1 MFDPDIGKRSYL
13 SSRGRGASSPITSEK
28 QMLSIRQKTIRKNSL
43 PIAIAIAAT
52 IFSAPSV
59 WAAEAA
65 EAPAASG
72 ETDAL
77 HEVIVT
83 GTRQT
88 GIIAAESAAPIQIVA
103 GDALQATGK
112 STLIDALAQLV
123 PSFQAQA
130 FGSDMA
136 NQTQQARIRGLSPND
151 VLVLVDGKRRH
162 TTASLAIDGGS
173 AYSGGAGVDLNFIP
187 MAAVD
192 HIEVL
197 TEGAAAQYGSDA
209 IAGVINIILKK
220 NNSGGTIDTTYGRFF
235 DGGGNTTKVEAN
247 AGFAPTE
254 NSFLNVTAQI
264 ANHGH
269 TDRGNVDPR
278 TDPTYWNLP
287 ACTALDSC
295 GNPNSNIPLVPGYP
309 NINYIQ
315 GDAETHFKL
324 FAFNAGVTLPG
335 DIELYSNGT
344 YGNKDSQSFEN
355 YRVPGKVVYDPTTA
369 AATAAADGLTPPP
382 AGTVITTYPF
392 PLGFNPLE
400 ESKENDFQLVA
411 GVKGSSFGFNWDLA
425 EAYGEDNMKVYT
437 IDSANA
443 TLYADTGA
451 TPTNFYD
458 GKFISTQSTTT
469 LDITKDLDLGLAGPL
484 TVAFGAEH
492 RRETWVLGPGD
503 ASSYIGGG
511 AQSFPGYSPVIAT
524 NAARHSDAGYIDFA
538 ATPITGLKLDAAG
551 RYEAYSDFGDATV
564 GKFTAR
570 YDFNPAIAV
579 RGTVSSG
586 FRAPTLA
593 EEHYT
598 NVNVGPTT
606 AFVQLAPDGPGT
618 GLLGLG
624 GGLKPER
631 STNLSFGVVFRPLES
646 LTATID
652 AYQIV
657 VTNRIVASGNING
670 QSNGVP
676 YPGSANVTAAIAAS
690 GLSID
695 PGVIA
700 TGTTGINL
708 FANGVDTRTRG
719 VDFTLIS
726 PQDYAF
732 GHVDWSVAGS
742 YNYTVATSVL
752 SGTPEMGGQPLF
764 DAQAITA
771 LTSQSP
777 RVTLNLG
784 AHYTVS
790 QYYVDLH
797 EIIYGKSSSCDN
809 PDSDTSKTPYGTPC
823 ASYGVTATSGLYY
836 YQDHIG
842 TIGIT
847 NLELGAN
854 LTDKLTLAIG
864 ANNLFNRYPNQINP
878 ANTAVEAANFDN
890 AAVEKYPPFSPF
902 GLDGGFYYARV
913 HYKF

>member
-1 MFDPDIGKRSYL
+1 MN
-13 SSRGRGASSPITSEK
+13 
-28 QMLSIRQKTIRKNSL
+28 TIRKQNFRVAA
-43 PIAIAIAAT
+43 AIAGMILC
-52 IFSAPSV
+52 APSG
-59 WAAEAA
+59 WAVSATD
-65 EAPAASG
+65 SG
-72 ETDAL
+72 TTSNEDNL
-77 HEVIVT
+77 LDQVIVT
-83 GTRQT
+83 GTRQK
-88 GIIAAESAAPIQIVA
+88 GIIAAESAAPIQIIA
-103 GDALQATGK
+103 GDTLQATGK
-112 STLIDALAQLV
+112 SNLIDALAQLV

-130 FGSDMA
+130 FGSDMG
-136 NQTQQARIRGLSPND
+136 NQTLQARLRGLSPNH

-173 AYSGGAGVDLNFIP
+173 AFSGGAGVDLNFIP
-187 MAAVD
+187 MAMVD

-220 NNSGGTIDTTYGRFF
+220 NNSGGTVDAQYGRFF

-254 NSFLNVTAQI
+254 TSFINLTAQVS
-264 ANHGH
+264 NHGH

-278 TDPTYWNLP
+278 TDPAYW
-287 ACTALDSC
+287 TGDY
-295 GNPNSNIPLVPGYP
+295 PNSNIPLIPGYP
-309 NINYIQ
+309 NVNFIQ

-324 FAFNAGVTLPG
+324 VGFNAGVTLPG

-344 YGNKDSQSFEN
+344 YGNKDAQSFEN
-355 YRVPGKVVYDPTTA
+355 FRVPGKVSYDPATA
-369 AATAAADGLTPPP
+369 AASAAADGLTAPP
-382 AGTVITTYPF
+382 AGTVIATYPF

-400 ESKENDFQLVA
+400 QSKENDFQLVA
-411 GVKGSSFGFNWDLA
+411 GIKGTIAGFNWDLA
-425 EAYGEDNMKVYT
+425 QAYGEDNMKVYT

-443 TLYADTGA
+443 TLYADTGS
-451 TPTNFYD
+451 TPRDFYD

-469 LDITKDLDLGLAGPL
+469 LDITKDFDLGMAGPL
-484 TVAFGAEH
+484 TVAVGAEH

-503 ASSYIGGG
+503 ADSYIGGG
-511 AQSFPGYSPVIAT
+511 AQSFPGYSPVIQT
-524 NAARHSDAGYIDFA
+524 NASRHSDAGYVDFA
-538 ATPITGLKLDAAG
+538 ATPVSGLKLDAAG

-570 YDFNPAIAV
+570 YDFNPMIAL

-631 STNLSFGVVFRPLES
+631 STNLSFGVVFRPLDN

-652 AYQIV
+652 AYQIL

-708 FANGVDTRTRG
+708 FANGIDTRTRG
-719 VDFTLIS
+719 VDFTLVS
-726 PQDYAF
+726 PNDYAF
-732 GHVDWSVAGS
+732 GHIDYSIAGS
-742 YNYTVATSVL
+742 YNYTIATRVL

-771 LTSQSP
+771 LESQSP
-777 RVTLNLG
+777 RVTVNFG
-784 AHYTVS
+784 AHYTWS

-809 PDSDTSKTPYGTPC
+809 PDSDTSTTPYGTPC
-823 ASYGVTATSGLYY
+823 ASYAGGLYY
-836 YQDHIG
+836 YKDHIG

-847 NLELGAN
+847 NLEIGTN
-854 LTDKLTLAIG
+854 LTERLTLAIG

-878 ANTAVEAANFDN
+878 ANVAVEAANFDN

-902 GLDGGFYYARV
+902 GIDGGFYYVRA
-913 HYKF
+913 HFKF

>member
-1 MFDPDIGKRSYL
+1 
-13 SSRGRGASSPITSEK
+13 
-28 QMLSIRQKTIRKNSL
+28 MLSIRPIRIRKKALS
-43 PIAIAIAAT
+43 IAAAVAAT
-52 IFSAPSV
+52 IFSAPSA
-59 WAAEAA
+59 WTATADT
-65 EAPAASG
+65 PAAAG
-72 ETDAL
+72 EEDTL
-77 HEVIVT
+77 QQVIVT
-83 GTRQT
+83 GTRVK
-88 GIIAAESAAPIQIVA
+88 GIVAAESAAPIQIIA
-103 GDALQATGK
+103 GDTLQATGK
-112 STLIDALAQLV
+112 TTLIDALAQLV

-130 FGSDMA
+130 FGADMA
-136 NQTQQARIRGLSPND
+136 NQTLQARLRGLSPNH

-220 NNSGGTIDTTYGRFF
+220 NNSGGTVDAQYGRDF
-235 DGGGNTTKVEAN
+235 DGGGSTSKVEAN

-254 NSFLNVTAQI
+254 NSFINLTAQDS
-264 ANHGH
+264 NHGH
-269 TDRGNVDPR
+269 TDRGNPDPR
-278 TDPTYWNLP
+278 TNPAYWLTSSNK
-287 ACTALDSC
+287 
-295 GNPNSNIPLVPGYP
+295 GYPNTNIPLVPGYP
-309 NINYIQ
+309 DINYIQ

-324 FAFNAGVTLPG
+324 VGFNAGITLPG
-335 DIELYSNGT
+335 DIELYTNGT
-344 YGNKDSQSFEN
+344 YGNKDAQSFEN
-355 YRVPGKVVYDPTTA
+355 YRVPAKVSYVPATA
-369 AATAAADGLTPPP
+369 AATAATYDLTTPP
-382 AGTVITTYPF
+382 AGTDIATYPF
-392 PLGFNPLE
+392 PLGFDPLE
-400 ESKENDFQLVA
+400 ESKEDDFQLVA
-411 GVKGSSFGFNWDLA
+411 GVKGSIAGWNWDLA
-425 EAYGEDNMKVYT
+425 QAYGEDHLKVYT

-443 TLYADTGA
+443 TLYAATGS
-451 TPTNFYD
+451 TPRNFYD
-458 GKFISTQSTTT
+458 GKFISTQSTST
-469 LDITKDLDLGLAGPL
+469 LDLSNDFNLGLAGPL
-484 TVAFGAEH
+484 TVALGAEH
-492 RRETWVLGPGD
+492 RRETWQLGAGD
-503 ASSYIGGG
+503 ADSYIGGG
-511 AQSFPGYSPVIAT
+511 AQSFPGYSSVIAT
-524 NAARHSDAGYIDFA
+524 TAARHSDAGYVDLA

-570 YDFNPAIAV
+570 FDFNPMIAV
-579 RGTVSSG
+579 RGTISSG

-631 STNLSFGVVFRPLES
+631 STNISFGVVLRPLES

-670 QSNGVP
+670 QTTNSPLAGATP
-676 YPGSANVTAAIAAS
+676 YPGAANVTAAIAAS

-695 PGVIA
+695 PGVLA
-700 TGTTGINL
+700 NGSTGVNL
-708 FANGVDTRTRG
+708 FANGIDTRTRG

-726 PQDYAF
+726 PQDFNF
-732 GHVDWSVAGS
+732 GHFDFTLGGS
-742 YNYTVATSVL
+742 FNYTVATRVA
-752 SGTPEMGGQPLF
+752 SGTPEIGGQALF
-764 DAQAITA
+764 DAQSVTA

-777 RVTLNLG
+777 RITVNIG

-790 QYYVDLH
+790 NYYVDLH

-809 PDSDTSKTPYGTPC
+809 PDSDKSATPYGTPC
-823 ASYGVTATSGLYY
+823 AAYGVTAASGLYY

-842 TIGIT
+842 TAAIT
-847 NLELGAN
+847 NVELGTN
-854 LTDKLTLAIG
+854 LTDRLTLAIG
-864 ANNLFNRYPNQINP
+864 ANNLFDRYPNRVNP
-878 ANTAVEAANFDN
+878 ANTAVESAGFDN

-902 GLDGGFYYARV
+902 GIDGGFYYARL
-913 HYKF
+913 HFKF

>member
-1 MFDPDIGKRSYL
+1 MEKPWKGTVHSKTLRKTNL
-13 SSRGRGASSPITSEK
+13 SV
-28 QMLSIRQKTIRKNSL
+28 
-43 PIAIAIAAT
+43 AIAAVL
-52 IFSAPSV
+52 FSATSG
-59 WAAEAA
+59 WAADTAA
-65 EAPAASG
+65 DATTAPG
-72 ETDAL
+72 ETDL
-77 HEVIVT
+77 LQQVIVT
-83 GTRQT
+83 GTRQK
-88 GIIAAESAAPIQIVA
+88 GIVAAESAAPIQIIA
-103 GDALQATGK
+103 GDTLQATGK

-130 FGSDMA
+130 FGADMA
-136 NQTQQARIRGLSPND
+136 NQTLQARLRGLSPNH

-220 NNSGGTIDTTYGRFF
+220 ANSGGTIDATYGRFF
-235 DGGGNTTKVEAN
+235 DGGGNTGKVEAN

-254 NSFLNVTAQI
+254 NSFFNVTAQVS
-264 ANHGH
+264 NHGH
-269 TDRGNVDPR
+269 TDRGNPDPR
-278 TDPTYWNLP
+278 TEP
-287 ACTALDSC
+287 AYYDGSY
-295 GNPNSNIPLVPGYP
+295 PNSNIPLVPGYP

-324 FAFNAGVTLPG
+324 VAFNAGVDLPG
-335 DIELYSNGT
+335 GVEFYSNGT
-344 YGNKDSQSFEN
+344 YGSKVAQSYEN
-355 YRVPGKVVYDPTTA
+355 YRVPAKVNYDPATA
-369 AATAAADGLTPPP
+369 AATAADYGLTPPA
-382 AGTVITTYPF
+382 AGTVIATYPF
-392 PLGFNPLE
+392 PLGFDPQE
-400 ESKENDFQLVA
+400 QSKEDDFQLVA
-411 GVKGSSFGFNWDLA
+411 GLKGSIFGWNWDFA
-425 EAYGEDNMKVYT
+425 EAYGEDHLDVYT

-443 TLYADTGA
+443 TLYAATGS

-469 LDITKDLDLGLAGPL
+469 LDISTDFDLGLAGPL
-484 TVAFGAEH
+484 TTSFGAEH
-492 RRETWVLGPGD
+492 RRETYVIGPGD
-503 ASSYIGGG
+503 ADSYIGGG
-511 AQSFPGYSPVIAT
+511 AQSFPGYSAAVAT
-524 NAARHSDAGYIDFA
+524 NAARHSDAGYIDLA
-538 ATPITGLKLDAAG
+538 ATPVTGLKLDAAG

-570 YDFNPAIAV
+570 YDFNPMIAL
-579 RGTVSSG
+579 RGTISSG

-606 AFVQLAPDGPGT
+606 AFVQLAPNAPGT
-618 GLLGLG
+618 ALLGLG

-631 STNLSFGVVFRPLES
+631 STNLSFGVVFRPLDN

-670 QSNGVP
+670 TINGVP
-676 YPGSANVTAAIAAS
+676 YPGSANVNSAIAAS

-695 PGVIA
+695 PGVLA

-708 FANGVDTRTRG
+708 FANGIDTRTRG
-719 VDFTLIS
+719 VDFTLSS

-732 GHVDWSVAGS
+732 GHIDYTIGGS
-742 YNYTVATSVL
+742 FNYTVATKVAGGS
-752 SGTPEMGGQPLF
+752 PEIGGQPLF
-764 DAQAITA
+764 DAEAVTA

-777 RVTLNLG
+777 RITVNFG

-790 QYYVDLH
+790 NYFVDVH

-809 PDSDTSKTPYGTPC
+809 PDSDTSNTPYGTPC
-823 ASYGVTATSGLYY
+823 ATYAGGLYY

-842 TIGIT
+842 TVGIT

-854 LTDKLTLAIG
+854 LTEKLTLAIG

-878 ANTAVEAANFDN
+878 ANVAVEAAGFDN

-902 GLDGGFYYARV
+902 GIDGGFYYARV